1 MQKKEECQ
9 VFVGGIQKFSNEK
22 DFAKYIEKNVPNY
35 TEIVLGAFKKKD
47 ASAICIRLASEE
59 AKVLFIDYL
68 SDKLYKNRT
77 IRIKDQFPPHPP
89 RMFHSLEK
97 LLKPSQN
104 KPNVMAEEDIKEEM
118 DKDLKDKLIPF
129 HNVPYAEQI
138 LRKEDYLK
146 EIFHK
151 FITRIEKGV
160 KSKQEKSIPSWLA
173 EYWSSLIPAEGEG
186 EELKEDEEEKEEAKD
201 GEEAKPKY
209 QFVHKL
215 PCDFKGILECDEEAR
230 TGYRNKV
237 EFSISRNYH
246 DKKLCVGFMK
256 CNTNT
261 GLLYVDY
268 PKDLPHIS
276 AYSVECAEKVQT
288 LVREYEEKYGIQ
300 EYRTDVH
307 TGSWRTMLYKESKKT
322 NEVLISI
329 AISRNS
335 MIDDQLD
342 QFKKDFLKLWEG
354 EPRIVSVSIIESDS
368 IAGNFEH
375 YDKVVYLTER
385 KTYIDEL
392 NGFKFSVSPQAF
404 FQVNSNVFEKMLL
417 QIKDWAELDENT
429 VLLDV

>member
-47 ASAICIRLASEE
+47 ASAICIRLVSEE
-59 AKVLFIDYL
+59 AKVLFIDFL
-68 SDKLYKNRT
+68 TDKLYKNRT

-89 RMFHSLEK
+89 RMFHSIEK
-97 LLKPSQN
+97 LLKPN
-104 KPNVMAEEDIKEEM
+104 EKKTNIMAEEDIKEEM

-129 HNVPYAEQI
+129 HNVPYEEQI
-138 LRKEDYLK
+138 SRKEDFLK
-146 EIFHK
+146 EIFAK
-151 FITRIEKGV
+151 FVTRIEKGV

-173 EYWSSLIPAEGEG
+173 EYWSSKLPEPIEG
-186 EELKEDEEEKEEAKD
+186 EEDKEDEEEKDDEDAKTPL
-201 GEEAKPKY
+201 KFI
-209 QFVHKL
+209 QKL

-230 TGYRNKV
+230 NGYRNKV

-256 CNTNT
+256 CNTNK

-276 AYSVECAEKVQT
+276 NYSVECAEKVQT

-300 EYRTDVH
+300 EYRTDIH

-335 MIDDQLD
+335 MIDDQLE

-354 EPRIVSVSIIESDS
+354 EQRVVSVSIIESDS

-375 YDKVVYLTER
+375 YDKVIYLTER

-404 FQVNSNVFEKMLL
+404 FQVNSNVFEKILH